1 MIKYYAARNHPL
13 AKGFE
18 NLSCG
23 EILVKAKR
31 RITVLNLGYTLRGLA
46 KTPTNISDGE
56 LWSKSQLVKAVSY
69 CLKSFHFR
77 CLLGS
82 WLHLQ

>member
-46 KTPTNISDGE
+46 KTPHKHLRWRALEQESTC
-56 LWSKSQLVKAVSY
+56 KS
-69 CLKSFHFR
+69 R
-77 CLLGS
+77 
-82 WLHLQ
+82 